1 MSFSESGGIITQ
13 SGIDND
19 LSGLNGITGVTRY
32 VEEDMIIYDVASTHR
47 FEIQGAL
54 HHDPETEVLIIRHD
68 WASGNTPAM
77 LINYSTNAW
86 KNVTAITRDSDNRF
100 VLTVASHG
108 YVVGEAVEFQVTDA
122 GTPSPSTHLHQI
134 VYPILA
140 VTTDTLTLG
149 MTEYSD
155 YLPTLDGAT
164 KRVTRRAVYNYGKEK
179 TAFGNTRLSVGTGLL
194 IVGNKEN
201 NFQERG
207 SGLKVENDG
216 LFRGRGGTIYS
227 SRPTALGG
235 YSDIDGTEL
244 VSPTLLDCRGMSG
257 GSVKNFKLANNQF
270 AGVQA
275 SKLLSRGFTLSEGVL
290 METLSQSYY
299 EVVLRDL
306 DTSNNTGYSD
316 IGHSSNDTYPHRD
329 WIIINSKAGSSVRG
343 MYRSSTGAR
352 GDTQKGVTVVKKE
365 VSFNLKDSNGSAIQG
380 VEMYMSDA
388 PDPNYSKNAT
398 FPVPLD
404 TLKPYTSELGTNTL
418 GVLNADGTAT
428 YDYTNA
434 IEYTGTSDAS
444 GLIDTQQVTIGVQ
457 ILEYLSVDP
466 SASSQGGNGG
476 PYDIT
481 LNGNNWV
488 DSSGER
494 PTTAAWDTTEFG
506 GFYKVDRRGN
516 GNTDADEFTF
526 KFCSYGHTLSST
538 TQSLKG
544 SGELAVN
551 WVLFDDQLITETKA
565 TADGNSEIDTP
576 QKFYNRAKSYLV
588 DNYAG
593 ETSTIVSREGN
604 SIDAGS
610 YNVVIDGNVTDAA
623 SAFSISGNILT
634 IKATRFVGN
643 IATSGSTTLSNG
655 AEVIGTF
662 GSTTVLPWEV
672 KNVEATTRLQ
682 LYNLT
687 KDALVVTQKLSGTAG
702 TYVDATGT
710 YDQTE
715 ISVGDVI
722 RLRCTCV
729 VGAEAMLPVE
739 ITGVATS
746 TGITFSVDQV
756 ADEVYNSNGIN
767 GSTVEKTVSNSSGTL
782 VADYASPMGVDVSD
796 ADGTASAKEIYAFFV
811 YSTTTE
817 DGVHLWFGGMR
828 AIDNANYEVVTA
840 NSDIKIQNIG
850 SNAVIVTDG
859 RMYRDDGTSILYAE
873 DGDKPISMDSGAL
886 VTSIQ
891 PQVEA
896 GLNANAKVAGIDK
909 NSKLIPALL

>member
-32 VEEDMIIYDVASTHR
+32 VEEDMIIYDVASTQR
-47 FEIQGAL
+47 FIIEGAL

-108 YVVGEAVEFQVTDA
+108 YVVGEAVEFQVVDS
-122 GTPSPSTHLHQI
+122 GTPSPSAHLHQV

-306 DTSNNTGYSD
+306 DTSNNTAYSD

-343 MYRSSTGAR
+343 MYRSSTGPR

-365 VSFNLKDSNGSAIQG
+365 VSFNLKDTNGSAIQG

-398 FPVPLD
+398 FPAPTD
-404 TLKPYTSELGTNTL
+404 ATNQYTSELGTNTL

-476 PYDIT
+476 PYDII

-610 YNVVIDGNVTDAA
+610 YDVVIDGNVTDAA
-623 SAFSISGNILT
+623 SAFAISGNILT

-643 IATSGSTTLSNG
+643 IATTGTTTLSND
-655 AEVIGTF
+655 AEVIGAF

-672 KNVEATTRLQ
+672 KNVEGTSRIQ
-682 LYNLT
+682 LYNVT
-687 KDALVVTQKLSGTAG
+687 KDAEVVNTKLTSTDPFIDASGTYTSSQIA
-702 TYVDATGT
+702 
-710 YDQTE
+710 
-715 ISVGDVI
+715 VGDTV
-722 RLRCTCV
+722 RLRVTCV
-729 VGAEAMLPVE
+729 VGAEALLPVLQ
-739 ITGVATS
+739 TGVATT
-746 TGITFSVDQV
+746 TGLSFQVDQE
-756 ADEVYNSNGIN
+756 ADTIYNTNAID
-767 GSTVEKTVSNSSGTL
+767 GSQISTFT
-782 VADYASPMGVDVSD
+782 ADYTNTPMGIDLSET
-796 ADGTASAKEIYAFFV
+796 DGNATVQEIYAFLI
-811 YSTTTE
+811 YSQTTA
-817 DGVHLWFGGMR
+817 DGVDKWFGVVQ
-828 AIDNANYEVVTA
+828 AIDGSNYQIDQNIA
-840 NSDIKIQNIG
+840 DIKIQNVG
-850 SNAVIVTDG
+850 NVAVNISGGRLFRKDG
-859 RMYRDDGTSILYAE
+859 ASVLHGA
-873 DGDKPISMDSGAL
+873 DGDKPLSLDTGSL
-886 VTSIQ
+886 VTNIQ
-891 PQVEA
+891 PQIESA
-896 GLNANAKVAGIDK
+896 INSNSRITAIDN
-909 NSKLIPALL
+909 NSKLIPGLL

>member
-1 MSFSESGGIITQ
+1 MSFAESGGIITQ

-47 FEIQGAL
+47 LQIQGAL
-54 HHDPETEVLIIRHD
+54 HHDPEKEVLIVRHD
-68 WASGNTPAM
+68 WVSGNTPAI
-77 LINYSTNAW
+77 LINFGTNAW

-100 VLTVASHG
+100 VLTVTSHG
-108 YVVGEAVEFQVTDA
+108 YVVGEAVEFQVTEPGA
-122 GTPSPSTHLHQI
+122 AHLHQV
-134 VYPILA
+134 VYPVLA
-140 VTTDTLTLG
+140 VTTNTFTLG

-155 YLPTLDGAT
+155 YLPTLSGAT
-164 KRVTRRAVYNYGKEK
+164 NRVTRRAVYNYGKEK

-227 SRPTALGG
+227 SRPTALNG

-244 VSPTLLDCRGMSG
+244 VSPTLLDCRSMSG
-257 GSVKNFKLANNQF
+257 GSVKNFKLVNNQF
-270 AGVQA
+270 AGAQA
-275 SKLLSRGFTLSEGVL
+275 SKLLNRGFTLSEGVL

-306 DTSNNTGYSD
+306 DTSNNTAYSD
-316 IGHSSNDTYPHRD
+316 IGHSSNNTYPHRD
-329 WIIINSKAGSSVRG
+329 WVVINSKAGSSVRG
-343 MYRSSTGAR
+343 MYRSSTGPR

-365 VSFNLKDSNGSAIQG
+365 VSFNLKDSSGSAIQG
-380 VEMYMSDA
+380 VKMYMSDT
-388 PDPNYSKNAT
+388 PDSNYSKNAT
-398 FPVPLD
+398 FPAPTD
-404 TLKPYTSELGTNTL
+404 TSRQYTSELGTNTL

-476 PYDIT
+476 PYNIT

-526 KFCSYGHTLSST
+526 KFCSYGHSLSST

-544 SGELAVN
+544 LGELAVN

-610 YNVVIDGNVTDAA
+610 YDVVIDGNVTDAA
-623 SAFSISGNILT
+623 SAFAISGNTLT

-643 IATSGSTTLSNG
+643 ISTTGTTTLSNG
-655 AEVIGTF
+655 AEIIGTF

-672 KNVEATTRLQ
+672 KNVEGTSRIQ
-682 LYNLT
+682 LYNVT
-687 KDALVVTQKLSGTAG
+687 KDAEVVNTKLTSTDPFIDASGTYTSSQIA
-702 TYVDATGT
+702 
-710 YDQTE
+710 
-715 ISVGDVI
+715 VGDTV
-722 RLRCTCV
+722 RLRVTCV
-729 VGAEAMLPVE
+729 VGAEALLPVLQ
-739 ITGVATS
+739 TGVATS
-746 TGITFSVDQV
+746 TGLTFQVDQE
-756 ADEVYNSNGIN
+756 ADAIYNANGVDASQI
-767 GSTVEKTVSNSSGTL
+767 STFT
-782 VADYASPMGVDVSD
+782 ADYTNTPMGIDLSET
-796 ADGTASAKEIYAFFV
+796 DGVATVQELYAFLV
-811 YSTTTE
+811 YSQTTE
-817 DGVHLWFGGMR
+817 DGVDKWFNAVR
-828 AIDNANYEVVTA
+828 AIDGSNYQIDQTIA
-840 NSDIKIQNIG
+840 DIKFQNTGNVAVNITGGRIFRKDG
-850 SNAVIVTDG
+850 SSV
-859 RMYRDDGTSILYAE
+859 LYGE
-873 DGDKPISMDSGAL
+873 LGDYPITMDTGSL
-886 VTSIQ
+886 VTNILPQIQDALSTDVNIQSIK
-891 PQVEA
+891 
-896 GLNANAKVAGIDK
+896 N
-909 NSKLIPALL
+909 NSKLIPTLL

>member
-13 SGIDND
+13 SGTDND

-47 FEIQGAL
+47 LQIQGAL
-54 HHDPETEVLIIRHD
+54 HHDPEKEVLIIRHD
-68 WASGNTPAM
+68 WASGNTPAI
-77 LINYSTNAW
+77 LINYGTNAW

-108 YVVGEAVEFQVTDA
+108 YVVGEAAEFQVTEA
-122 GTPSPSTHLHQI
+122 GADHLHQV

-155 YLPTLDGAT
+155 YLPTLSGQT
-164 KRVTRRAVYNYGKEK
+164 NRVTRRAVYNYGKEK

-207 SGLKVENDG
+207 SGIKVEADG
-216 LFRGRGGTIYS
+216 LFRGRGGAIYS
-227 SRPTALGG
+227 SRPTALNG

-244 VSPTLLDCRGMSG
+244 VSPTLLDCRSMSG
-257 GSVKNFKLANNQF
+257 GSVKNFKLVNNQF

-275 SKLLSRGFTLSEGVL
+275 SKLLNRGFTLSEGVL

-299 EVVLRDL
+299 EAVLRDL
-306 DTSNNTGYSD
+306 DTSNNTAYSD
-316 IGHSSNDTYPHRD
+316 IGHSSDDRFPHRD
-329 WIIINSKAGSSVRG
+329 WVIINSKAGSSVRG
-343 MYRSSTGAR
+343 MYRSSTGPR
-352 GDTQKGVTVVKKE
+352 GNTQKGVTVVKKE
-365 VSFNLKDSNGSAIQG
+365 VSFNLKDSSGSAIQG
-380 VEMYMSDA
+380 VEMYMLDT
-388 PDPNYSKNAT
+388 PDSNYSKNAT
-398 FPVPLD
+398 FPAPTD
-404 TLKPYTSELGTNTL
+404 TARQYTSEIGTNTL
-418 GVLNADGTAT
+418 GVLNTDGTAT

-434 IEYTGTSDAS
+434 IVYTGTSDAS

-457 ILEYLSVDP
+457 ILEYLSDDP
-466 SASSQGGNGG
+466 SASSQGGNSG
-476 PYDIT
+476 PYNIA
-481 LNGNNWV
+481 LNGSNEWV

-494 PTTAAWDTTEFG
+494 PTTASWDTTEFG

-516 GNTDADEFTF
+516 GNTNADEFTF
-526 KFCSYGHTLSST
+526 KFCSYGHSLSST

-544 SGELAVN
+544 LGELAVN
-551 WVLFDDQLITETKA
+551 WVLFDDQLITDPRAITD
-565 TADGNSEIDTP
+565 TYTEIDTP
-576 QKFYNRAKSYLV
+576 QKFYNRVKAYLV

-610 YNVVIDGNVTDAA
+610 YNVVVDATA
-623 SAFSISGNILT
+623 SSVFAISDNTLT
-634 IKATRFVGN
+634 IKATTFVGN
-643 IATSGSTTLSNG
+643 ISTTGTTTLFND
-655 AEVIGTF
+655 AKVIGTF
-662 GSTTVLPWEV
+662 GATTVLPWEV

-710 YDQTE
+710 YTQTE
-715 ISVGDVI
+715 IAEGDVV
-722 RLRCTCV
+722 RLRCTCA
-729 VGAEAMLPVE
+729 VGVMAMLPTE

-746 TGITFSVDQV
+746 TGITFQVDQV
-756 ADEVYNSNGIN
+756 ADEVYNANGIN
-767 GSTVEKTVSNSSGTL
+767 GSTVEKTDSNSSGTL

-796 ADGTASAKEIYAFFV
+796 ADGTASVKEIYAFFV

-828 AIDNANYEVVTA
+828 AIDNANYEIVTA
-840 NSDIKIQNIG
+840 RSDIKIQNIG
-850 SNAVIVTDG
+850 TNAVVVSDG
-859 RMYRDDGTSILYAE
+859 RLFRDDQASVLYAE

-886 VTSIQ
+886 TTN
-891 PQVEA
+891 VEPMVESA
-896 GLNANAKVAGIDK
+896 LNKNAKVNSIDK
-909 NSKLIPALL
+909 NTKIIPALL

>member
-13 SGIDND
+13 TGIDND

-47 FEIQGAL
+47 FLIQGAL
-54 HHDPETEVLIIRHD
+54 HHDPEKEVLIVRHD
-68 WASGNTPAM
+68 WVSGSTPAI
-77 LINYSTNAW
+77 LINYGTNAW

-108 YVVGEAVEFQVTDA
+108 YVVGEAVEFQVTDS
-122 GTPSPSTHLHQI
+122 GTPSPSAHLHQV

-140 VTTDTLTLG
+140 VTTNTLTLG

-155 YLPTLDGAT
+155 YLPTLSGT
-164 KRVTRRAVYNYGKEK
+164 TNRVTRRPVYHYGKEK

-207 SGLKVENDG
+207 SGLKVEFDG

-227 SRPTALGG
+227 SRPTALNG

-244 VSPTLLDCRGMSG
+244 VSPTLLDCRSMSG
-257 GSVKNFKLANNQF
+257 GSIKNFKLVNNQF
-270 AGVQA
+270 SGVQA
-275 SKLLSRGFTLSEGVL
+275 SKLFNRGFTLSEGVL

-343 MYRSSTGAR
+343 MYRSSTGLR

-380 VEMYMSDA
+380 VEMYMSDT

-398 FPVPLD
+398 FPAPLD
-404 TLKPYTSELGTNTL
+404 TSRPYTSELGTNTL

-481 LNGNNWV
+481 LSGNNWV

-526 KFCSYGHTLSST
+526 KFCSYGHSLSST

-544 SGELAVN
+544 LGELVVN
-551 WVLFDDQLITETKA
+551 WVLFDDQLITDTRAEV
-565 TADGNSEIDTP
+565 DGYTVINTP
-576 QKFYNRAKSYLV
+576 EKFYNKAKAYLV

-593 ETSTIVSREGN
+593 ETETIVSRSGN
-604 SIDAGS
+604 SIDAGN
-610 YNVVIDGNVTDAA
+610 YNVVVDANA
-623 SAFSISGNILT
+623 SQVFSISGSTIT
-634 IKATRFVGN
+634 IKATQFIGN
-643 IATSGSTTLSNG
+643 INTGGTATTQNG

-662 GSTTVLPWEV
+662 GTISTYPWEIQNVEGISRIQIYNVTEGFEIDNLKLTSTAGSFVTASGTYQTGVGAGKANLGDEIRIRITCAAGTTAFLPFETTTV
-672 KNVEATTRLQ
+672 ATTSGFTVKALQ
-682 LYNLT
+682 ESDT
-687 KDALVVTQKLSGTAG
+687 
-702 TYVDATGT
+702 
-710 YDQTE
+710 
-715 ISVGDVI
+715 
-722 RLRCTCV
+722 
-729 VGAEAMLPVE
+729 
-739 ITGVATS
+739 
-746 TGITFSVDQV
+746 
-756 ADEVYNSNGIN
+756 VYNDNGID
-767 GSTVEKTVSNSSGTL
+767 GSQVTGLT
-782 VADYASPMGVDVSD
+782 ADYNSPMGVDIND
-796 ADGTASAKEIYAFFV
+796 ADGVVDARDIYAFYAV
-811 YSTTTE
+811 KSTE
-817 DGVHLWFGGMR
+817 EAGIANWFGAIT
-828 AIDNANYEVVTA
+828 AIDSMNYRVNVSV
-840 NSDIKIQNIG
+840 SDIKLQNIG
-850 SNAVIVTDG
+850 SSAVVVSGARIF
-859 RMYRDDGTSILYAE
+859 RDNNTSVLHAE
-873 DGDKPISMDSGAL
+873 NNDKPISLDTGML
-886 VTSIQ
+886 VQYIQ
-891 PQVEA
+891 PQLDA
-896 GLNANAKVAGIDK
+896 AMNLNEKLDK
-909 NSKLIPALL
+909 TNKNTNLIPGLL

>member
-1 MSFSESGGIITQ
+1 MSFSEASGVITQ
-13 SGIDND
+13 TGIDND

-47 FEIQGAL
+47 FLIQGAL
-54 HHDPETEVLIIRHD
+54 HHDPEKEVLIVRHD
-68 WASGNTPAM
+68 WASGSTPAI

-86 KNVTAITRDSDNRF
+86 QNVTDITRDSDNRF

-108 YVVGEAVEFQVTDA
+108 YTVGEAVEFQVVDS
-122 GTPSPSTHLHQI
+122 GTPSPSAHLHQV

-155 YLPTLDGAT
+155 YLPTLDGST
-164 KRVTRRAVYNYGKEK
+164 NRVTRRPVYNYGKEK

-207 SGLKVENDG
+207 SGIKVEFDG

-227 SRPTALGG
+227 SRPTALNG

-244 VSPTLLDCRGMSG
+244 VSPTLLDCRSMSG
-257 GSVKNFKLANNQF
+257 GSIKNFKLVNNQF
-270 AGVQA
+270 SGVQA
-275 SKLLSRGFTLSEGVL
+275 SKLFNRGFTLSEGVL

-343 MYRSSTGAR
+343 MYRSSTGLR

-380 VEMYMSDA
+380 VEMYMSDT

-398 FPVPLD
+398 FPAPLD
-404 TLKPYTSELGTNTL
+404 TSRPYTSELGTNTL
-418 GVLNADGTAT
+418 GVLNGDGTAT

-476 PYDIT
+476 PYDII

-526 KFCSYGHTLSST
+526 KFCSYGHSLSST

-544 SGELAVN
+544 LGELAVN

-610 YNVVIDGNVTDAA
+610 YDVVIDGNVTDAT
-623 SAFSISGNILT
+623 SAFAISGNTLT

-643 IATSGSTTLSNG
+643 ISTTGTTTLSNG

-672 KNVEATTRLQ
+672 KNVEGTSRVQ
-682 LYNLT
+682 LYNVS
-687 KDALVVTQKLSGTAG
+687 KDAEVVNIKLTSTDPFIDASGTYTSSQIA
-702 TYVDATGT
+702 
-710 YDQTE
+710 
-715 ISVGDVI
+715 VGDTV
-722 RLRCTCV
+722 RLRVTCV
-729 VGAEAMLPVE
+729 VGAEALLPVLQ
-739 ITGVATS
+739 TGWLQQQ
-746 TGITFSVDQV
+746 G
-756 ADEVYNSNGIN
+756 
-767 GSTVEKTVSNSSGTL
+767 
-782 VADYASPMGVDVSD
+782 
-796 ADGTASAKEIYAFFV
+796 
-811 YSTTTE
+811 
-817 DGVHLWFGGMR
+817 
-828 AIDNANYEVVTA
+828 
-840 NSDIKIQNIG
+840 
-850 SNAVIVTDG
+850 
-859 RMYRDDGTSILYAE
+859 
-873 DGDKPISMDSGAL
+873 
-886 VTSIQ
+886 
-891 PQVEA
+891 
-896 GLNANAKVAGIDK
+896 
-909 NSKLIPALL
+909 

>member
-1 MSFSESGGIITQ
+1 MSFAEASGIITQ
-13 SGIDND
+13 TGIDND
-19 LSGLNGITGVTRY
+19 LSGLNGITGVTRS

-47 FEIQGAL
+47 LQIQGAL
-54 HHDPETEVLIIRHD
+54 HHDPEKEVLIIRHD
-68 WASGNTPAM
+68 WVSGNTPAI
-77 LINYSTNAW
+77 LINYGTNAW

-108 YVVGEAVEFQVTDA
+108 YVVGEAVEFQVTDS
-122 GTPSPSTHLHQI
+122 GTPSPSAHLHQV
-134 VYPILA
+134 VYPVLA
-140 VTTDTLTLG
+140 VTANTFTLG

-155 YLPTLDGAT
+155 YLPTLSGAT
-164 KRVTRRAVYNYGKEK
+164 NRVTRRAVYNYGKEK

-201 NFQERG
+201 GFQERG
-207 SGLKVENDG
+207 SGLKVESDG

-244 VSPTLLDCRGMSG
+244 VSPTLLDCRSMSG
-257 GSVKNFKLANNQF
+257 GSVKNFKLVNNQF
-270 AGVQA
+270 AGAQA
-275 SKLLSRGFTLSEGVL
+275 SKLLNRGFTLSEGVL

-306 DTSNNTGYSD
+306 DTSNNTAYSD
-316 IGHSSNDTYPHRD
+316 IGHSSNNTYPHRD
-329 WIIINSKAGSSVRG
+329 WVIINSEAGSSVRG
-343 MYRSSTGAR
+343 MYRSSTGPR

-365 VSFNLKDSNGSAIQG
+365 VSFNLKDSSGSAIQG
-380 VEMYMSDA
+380 VEMYMSDT
-388 PDPNYSKNAT
+388 PDSNYSKNAT
-398 FPVPLD
+398 FPAPTD
-404 TLKPYTSELGTNTL
+404 TSRQYTSELGTNTL

-457 ILEYLSVDP
+457 ILEYLSTDS

-488 DSSGER
+488 DSIGER

-526 KFCSYGHTLSST
+526 KFCSYGHSLSST

-544 SGELAVN
+544 LGELAVN
-551 WVLFDDQLITETKA
+551 WVLFDDLVITDTRA
-565 TADGNSEIDTP
+565 TTDAYTEIDTP
-576 QKFYNRAKSYLV
+576 QKFYNRAKAYLA

-593 ETSTIVSREGN
+593 ETETIVSREGN

-610 YNVVIDGNVTDAA
+610 YNVVVDA
-623 SAFSISGNILT
+623 SASSVFAISGNTLT

-643 IATSGSTTLSNG
+643 ITTSGTTTLSND

-662 GSTTVLPWEV
+662 GTTTVLPWEI
-672 KNVEATTRLQ
+672 KNIEATSRIQ
-682 LYNLT
+682 LFNLT
-687 KDALVVTQKLSGTAG
+687 DPRSGQVLTTKLDGTAG
-702 TYVDATGT
+702 ALIDTDGT
-710 YDQTE
+710 YTAAE
-715 ISVGDVI
+715 IAVGDVV
-722 RLRCTCV
+722 RLRVTCV
-729 VGAEAMLPVE
+729 VGDTAMLPLEV
-739 ITGVATS
+739 TGVAT
-746 TGITFSVDQV
+746 TAGLTFSIDQQEDTIYNNNAVDGSSFGAWT
-756 ADEVYNSNGIN
+756 ADFSNN
-767 GSTVEKTVSNSSGTL
+767 
-782 VADYASPMGVDVSD
+782 PMGVDLSESD
-796 ADGTASAKEIYAFFV
+796 GGATVQQIYAFLV
-811 YSTTTE
+811 YQQTTP
-817 DGVHLWFGGMR
+817 DGVDKWFNVVR
-828 AIDNANYEVVTA
+828 AIDGTNYQVDNTVAN
-840 NSDIKIQNIG
+840 IKIQNIG
-850 SNAVIVTDG
+850 SVAVNITGGRIFRIDG
-859 RMYRDDGTSILYAE
+859 NSVLYAE
-873 DGDKPISMDSGAL
+873 NGDKPLTLDTGAL
-886 VTSIQ
+886 VANIQ

-896 GLNANAKVAGIDK
+896 GLNANAKISSINN
-909 NSKLIPALL
+909 NSKLIPSLF

>member
-1 MSFSESGGIITQ
+1 MSFSESSGIITQ
-13 SGIDND
+13 SGIDTD
-19 LSGLNGITGVTRY
+19 LSGLNNITGVTRS

-47 FEIQGAL
+47 LQIQGAL
-54 HHDPETEVLIIRHD
+54 HHDPEKEVLIVRHD
-68 WASGNTPAM
+68 WVSGNTPAIR
-77 LINYSTNAW
+77 INFGTNAW

-100 VLTVASHG
+100 VLTVTSHG
-108 YVVGEAVEFQVTDA
+108 YVVGEAVEFQVTEPGA
-122 GTPSPSTHLHQI
+122 AHLHQV
-134 VYPILA
+134 VYPVLA
-140 VTTDTLTLG
+140 VTTNTFTLG

-155 YLPTLDGAT
+155 YLPTLSGAT
-164 KRVTRRAVYNYGKEK
+164 NRVTRRAVYNYGKEK

-227 SRPTALGG
+227 SRPTALNG
-235 YSDIDGTEL
+235 YLDIDGTEL
-244 VSPTLLDCRGMSG
+244 VSPTLLDCRSMSG
-257 GSVKNFKLANNQF
+257 GSVKNFKLVNNQF
-270 AGVQA
+270 AGAQA
-275 SKLLSRGFTLSEGVL
+275 SKLLNRGFTLSEGVL

-306 DTSNNTGYSD
+306 DTSNNTAYSD
-316 IGHSSNDTYPHRD
+316 IGHSSNNSYPHRD
-329 WIIINSKAGSSVRG
+329 WVIINSKAGSSVRG
-343 MYRSSTGAR
+343 MYRSSTGPR

-365 VSFNLKDSNGSAIQG
+365 VSFNLKDSSGSAIQG
-380 VEMYMSDA
+380 VEMYMSDT
-388 PDPNYSKNAT
+388 PDSNYSKNAT
-398 FPVPLD
+398 FPAPTD
-404 TLKPYTSELGTNTL
+404 TSRQYTSELGTNTL

-526 KFCSYGHTLSST
+526 KFCSYGHSLSST

-544 SGELAVN
+544 LGELAVN

-565 TADGNSEIDTP
+565 TADAYQEIDTP

-593 ETSTIVSREGN
+593 ETETIVSREGN

-610 YNVVIDGNVTDAA
+610 YDVVIDGNVTDAA
-623 SAFSISGNILT
+623 SAFAISGNTLT

-643 IATSGSTTLSNG
+643 IATSGTTTLSND

-662 GSTTVLPWEV
+662 GSNTVLPWEV
-672 KNVEATTRLQ
+672 KNIEGTSRVQ
-682 LYNLT
+682 IYNVT
-687 KDALVVTQKLSGTAG
+687 KNAEVVNIKYTSSDPFIDASGIYTSG
-702 TYVDATGT
+702 DIG
-710 YDQTE
+710 
-715 ISVGDVI
+715 VGDTV
-722 RLRCTCV
+722 RLRVTCV
-729 VGAEAMLPVE
+729 VGAEALLPVE
-739 ITGVATS
+739 QTGVATT
-746 TGITFSVDQV
+746 TGITFQVDQE
-756 ADEVYNSNGIN
+756 ADAIYNANGVNASQI
-767 GSTVEKTVSNSSGTL
+767 STFT
-782 VADYASPMGVDVSD
+782 ADYTNSPMGIDLSETDEVATVQELYAFLVYAQTT
-796 ADGTASAKEIYAFFV
+796 ADGVDK
-811 YSTTTE
+811 
-817 DGVHLWFGGMR
+817 WFNAVR
-828 AIDNANYEVVTA
+828 AIDGSNYQIDQTIA
-840 NSDIKIQNIG
+840 DIKFQNVGTKAVNIIG
-850 SNAVIVTDG
+850 GRIFRKDG
-859 RMYRDDGTSILYAE
+859 SPVLHAE
-873 DGDKPISMDSGAL
+873 NGNYPITLDTGSL
-886 VTSIQ
+886 VTNIL
-891 PQVEA
+891 PQIESALDSNTKLSSV
-896 GLNANAKVAGIDK
+896 NN
-909 NSKLIPALL
+909 NTKLIPSLL